1 MCFKDLLMAHGKFCK
16 ILRYSSVD
24 KIFFL
29 NSHPMFLINTG
40 FYLKAG
46 SLFLKGKLQLNSE
59 LDSAQRYSLVC
70 AESTH

>member
-1 MCFKDLLMAHGKFCK
+1 MRFKDLLMAHGKFCK
-16 ILRYSSVD
+16 ILTVQLIKSFFYSHS
-24 KIFFL
+24 
-29 NSHPMFLINTG
+29 MFLINTG

-46 SLFLKGKLQLNSE
+46 LLFLKGKLQLNSE